1 MRDATSLFQWD
12 VLIRVSFQRIRFARL
27 LIAAAFSAFQPQ
39 GLAQN
44 DYAATNTLSL
54 TEARNIAFERNW
66 DLLAAKSGM
75 DAATASLLVAKEF
88 PNPTFSY
95 STAKI
100 GSHEN
105 STSIG
110 NGLWSR
116 S

>member
-1 MRDATSLFQWD
+1 
-12 VLIRVSFQRIRFARL
+12 VLLRPFLQSRWFVRL
-27 LIAAAFSAFQPQ
+27 LLAVAVNGFPPQ
-39 GLAQN
+39 SLAQG
-44 DYAATNTLSL
+44 DEAATNSLSL
-54 TEARNIAFERNW
+54 ADARQVAFERNW

-75 DAATASLLVAKEF
+75 DAATAQLLVAKEF

-105 STSIG
+105 STPVG

-116 S
+116 TYDTIFAVNQLI